1 MNVSVSHKSSKIPI
15 TPNHRFSS
23 ANMNTLVYIHVA
35 LVAAMTVVVDA
46 APVRDGPILADAGD
60 VIVSWGK
67 LRK

>member
-15 TPNHRFSS
+15 TPNHHFSS

-35 LVAAMTVVVDA
+35 LVAAITVVDA